1 MAWACLFPDR
11 KAFVQHVWGQASRS
25 ILVVFCQGQ
34 STSHLKTPFLQR
46 NRPSLIVGLQNDER
60 WWLEGH
66 AHQIMDGRWC
76 STQIAWV
83 LVSKTFQRR
92 RITSQ
97 SDWKCSVSPNGA
109 LRLPNIGGNVVKRF
123 FTMGSCKI
131 LIHYFRFPNLKL
143 DWPWWRFQRGHM
155 SCNKCG
161 WGVKI
166 GIAWWCPCYWHVMLP
181 YASNRFSFKKKTGLS
196 RPACLRSV
204 IRLEPVCGLS
214 VALVGP
220 ARFLEVVWRST
231 FSNVQLL
238 LAVSGILWSMYGP
251 KALNGTLKSIHV
263 IWNINTHAFG
273 FQDLG

>member
-46 NRPSLIVGLQNDER
+46 NRPSLIVGLQHDER

-109 LRLPNIGGNVVKRF
+109 LRLPNVGGNVVKRF

-181 YASNRFSFKKKTGLS
+181 IGLVSKKKQVCPALHASAQWFVSNPCVASAWHWWALLVFWKWCDDLLFRMFSFYLQS
-196 RPACLRSV
+196 LEFSEAC
-204 IRLEPVCGLS
+204 
-214 VALVGP
+214 
-220 ARFLEVVWRST
+220 
-231 FSNVQLL
+231 
-238 LAVSGILWSMYGP
+238 MGP
-251 KALNGTLKSIHV
+251 KH
-263 IWNINTHAFG
+263 
-273 FQDLG
+273 